1 MVSYLSMRRGGRK
14 SRAGVSGGEEMGVS
28 FAEKRGLMG
37 ASGKGQ
43 GQKPLAT
50 TQLTHE
56 GPEGLNLEVSCHSNR
71 FFTRKWD
78 LITRENAIR
87 RCD

>member
-1 MVSYLSMRRGGRK
+1 MGIGFALRRD
-14 SRAGVSGGEEMGVS
+14 
-28 FAEKRGLMG
+28 LMG

-50 TQLTHE
+50 TLKTHE
-56 GPEGLNLEVSCHSNR
+56 DPAGLNLDVSCHSNR
-71 FFTRKWD
+71 IFTRNWD

-87 RCD
+87 RCDLAKGRI